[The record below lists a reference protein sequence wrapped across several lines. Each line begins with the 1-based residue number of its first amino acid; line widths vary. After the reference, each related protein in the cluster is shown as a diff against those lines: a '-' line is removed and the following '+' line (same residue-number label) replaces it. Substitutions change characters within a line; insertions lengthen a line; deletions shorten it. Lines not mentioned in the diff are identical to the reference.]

1 MLLVSQL
8 GRKYEPEQKPQ
19 KTAAELLSP
28 KLKNAV
34 GTWGPLALNIQKGM
48 Q

>member
-1 MLLVSQL
+1 
-8 GRKYEPEQKPQ
+8 
-19 KTAAELLSP
+19 LLSP